1 MKRRSRRVAP
11 TVEAVEAETKDLRA
25 TLKGLDGDI
34 GDLREVLAAVTVD
47 LRVFAER
54 LKGAT
59 HG

>member
-25 TLKGLDGDI
+25 TLKGLDGDL
-34 GDLREVLAAVTVD
+34 GDLREELAAVTVD
-47 LRVFAER
+47 LRAFADL